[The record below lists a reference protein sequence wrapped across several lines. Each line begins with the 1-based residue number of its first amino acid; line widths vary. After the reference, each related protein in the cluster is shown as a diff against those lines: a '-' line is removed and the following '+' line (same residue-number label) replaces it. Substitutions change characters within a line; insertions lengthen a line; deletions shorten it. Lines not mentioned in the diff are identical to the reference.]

1 MAIEAFYSPARN
13 RLVYGCGAI
22 ERLGELA
29 REYGSRVLVVSD
41 HGVAEAG
48 HTQQAVDS
56 LEAAGLSVT
65 SFIDVHQNP
74 TTDDVASCLA
84 VTQSADI
91 DLFVGIGGGS
101 AIDTA
106 KGCNFLLTN
115 GGDMHDYWGFG
126 KAAKPMLPLI
136 AVPTTAGTGS
146 ECQSFAL
153 IAESGSHRKMACGDR
168 KAMAVI
174 ALLDPVLTVTQ
185 PVMVSACTGID
196 AVGHAVEAAVTTRH
210 TPISSL
216 YAMEAFRL
224 TSANYTRV
232 LEAPDDLAAREAML
246 LGSAYSGIA
255 IENSMLGAAHA
266 MANPLTAQF
275 DIVHGQAVGTM
286 LPHVVGYNRADAQT
300 ATIYLELAAA
310 VGLTSVDALI
320 DLLASFVEVAPFPSR
335 LAAAGIVA
343 DAIPKLAVN
352 AAEQWTAAFNPVAI
366 VAPDF
371 EDLYRAAM

>member
-1 MAIEAFYSPARN
+1 MAIEAFDSPAGT

-22 ERLGELA
+22 ARLGELA

-48 HTQQAVDS
+48 HTQHAVDS

-65 SFIDVHQNP
+65 SFVDVHQNP

-84 VTQSADI
+84 VARSAGV
-91 DLFVGIGGGS
+91 DLFVGLGGGS

-115 GGDMHDYWGFG
+115 GGDMHDYQGFSKAG
-126 KAAKPMLPLI
+126 KPLLPLI

-153 IAESGSHRKMACGDR
+153 IAEPNSHRKMACGDR

-185 PVMVSACTGID
+185 PALVTACTGID

-216 YAMEAFRL
+216 HAMEAFRL
-224 TSANYTRV
+224 TSANFTRV
-232 LEAPDDLAAREAML
+232 LEAPDDLAARGAML
-246 LGSAYSGIA
+246 LGAAHAGIA

-275 DIVHGQAVGTM
+275 GIVHGQAVGTM
-286 LPHVVGYNRADAQT
+286 LPHVVGYNCADAPT
-300 ATIYLELAAA
+300 ATIYLELAAVA
-310 VGLTSVDALI
+310 GLASVDALI
-320 DLLASFVEVAPFPSR
+320 DLLAGFVEVAPFPSR
-335 LAAAGIVA
+335 LTAAGIVA
-343 DAIPKLAVN
+343 DAVPGLAAN

-366 VAPDF
+366 AAADF
-371 EDLYRAAM
+371 EDLYRAAI

>member
-1 MAIEAFYSPARN
+1 MAIEVFDSPARS

-22 ERLGELA
+22 KLLGELA

-41 HGVAEAG
+41 YGVAEAG
-48 HTQQAVDS
+48 HTQHAVDS

-65 SFIDVHQNP
+65 SFVDVHQNP

-84 VTQSADI
+84 VARSADI

-101 AIDTA
+101 SLDTA

-115 GGDMHDYWGFG
+115 GGDMQDYWGFG
-126 KAAKPMLPLI
+126 KATKPMLPLI

-153 IAESGSHRKMACGDR
+153 IAEPDSHRKMACGDH
-168 KAMAVI
+168 KATPVI

-185 PVMVSACTGID
+185 PAMVSACAGID
-196 AVGHAVEAAVTTRH
+196 AVSHAVEAAVTTRH

-224 TSANYTRV
+224 TSANFPRV

-246 LGSAYSGIA
+246 LGAAYAGIA

-275 DIVHGQAVGTM
+275 GIVHGQAVGTM
-286 LPHVVGYNRADAQT
+286 LPHVVGYNCVDAHT
-300 ATIYLELAAA
+300 ATIYLKLATVA
-310 VGLTSVDALI
+310 GLASVDALI
-320 DLLASFVEVAPFPSR
+320 DLLAGFVEVAPFPSS
-335 LAAAGIVA
+335 LAASGIDA
-343 DAIPKLAVN
+343 AAIPALAAN

-366 VAPDF
+366 AAPDF
-371 EDLYRAAM
+371 EDLFRAAI